1 VVLLPYS
8 ALAGQEQGVARHSD
22 EVWGGFG
29 VGLARRAA
37 RTCSLRPGGQR
48 EQLAQPTDVMAA
60 QAGQL
65 DHLDDIGPPPA
76 SKMRKRSSWEA
87 GEAAFLPGTM
97 LSDFLLN
104 KASAPQSSHG
114 MKGRGHYET
123 CSTCAA
129 SAASIVYR
137 PLCPL
142 RLCRPV
148 VIA

>member
-1 VVLLPYS
+1 
-8 ALAGQEQGVARHSD
+8 
-22 EVWGGFG
+22 
-29 VGLARRAA
+29 
-37 RTCSLRPGGQR
+37 
-48 EQLAQPTDVMAA
+48 MAA